1 MNPFQKIVSNHL
13 VFLLT
18 LGIALVLTGCN
29 SQRGTLDDATLEA
42 KALAEAIN
50 YGLIG
55 DPLATKSVRM
65 NLEEWSQLV
74 GGGYGE
80 GAEELGLTPDLPVF
94 VFVIRGEIV
103 WKGPSGQAWWG
114 GEAERSDNITIVL
127 NAKTGQPIYH
137 GSARV
142 DSSMPVP
149 IP

>member
-13 VFLLT
+13 VFFLT
-18 LGIALVLTGCN
+18 LGIAFALTGCN
-29 SQRGTLDDATLEA
+29 SQRGTVDDATLEA
-42 KALAEAIN
+42 TTLAEAIN

-65 NLEEWSQLV
+65 SLEEWSQLV
-74 GGGYGE
+74 GDGYGE

-103 WKGPSGQAWWG
+103 WKGPSGIAWWG
-114 GEAERSDNITIVL
+114 GEPEHFDNITIVL
-127 NAKTGQPIYH
+127 DAYTGRPMYM
-137 GSARV
+137 GSRRSGAPL
-142 DSSMPVP
+142 PVE